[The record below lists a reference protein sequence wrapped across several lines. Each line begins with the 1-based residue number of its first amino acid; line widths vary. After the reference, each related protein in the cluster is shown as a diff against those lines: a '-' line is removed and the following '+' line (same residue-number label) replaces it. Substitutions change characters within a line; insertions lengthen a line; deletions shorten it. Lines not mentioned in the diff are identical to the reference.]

1 MSESDFKA
9 WAMQAALAR
18 DEAIRKL
25 EEAADAEKK
34 MITEY
39 LRAELNKNSRTA
51 KATLPWPSRRAVKL
65 FWEILVQIAV
75 KIPVRLRDT
84 TPATTILALAQ

>member
-9 WAMQAALAR
+9 WAMQAVLAR

-25 EEAADAEKK
+25 EETADAEKM

-39 LRAELNKNSRTA
+39 LRAELNK
-51 KATLPWPSRRAVKL
+51 K
-65 FWEILVQIAV
+65 
-75 KIPVRLRDT
+75 
-84 TPATTILALAQ
+84 

>member
-9 WAMQAALAR
+9 WAMQAVLAR

-25 EEAADAEKK
+25 EETADAEKM

-51 KATLPWPSRRAVKL
+51 KATLPWPPRRAVRL
-65 FWEILVQIAV
+65 FWETLVQIAA